1 MLDLSDDEGDE
12 AIEDATAPK
21 TAEEKAQQQFQLV
34 ESFGSEK
41 QKRLLASARQS
52 KVDGTDLDL
61 ANSLPMVDT
70 QCKIIIKKC
79 YTTNCIYIVSV
90 ELLPY
95 KASACWTPVKPSYC
109 PSQFSVSNLQ
119 ALWHREELVMST

>member
-12 AIEDATAPK
+12 AMEDVGAAK

-52 KVDGTDLDL
+52 KVDGADLDSSL
-61 ANSLPMVDT
+61 TNSLSMVDP
-70 QCKIIIKKC
+70 QCKIIIKNV
-79 YTTNCIYIVSV
+79 TPQITFTLFLLNCCLIKHQLVGHLLSLLIVLHSV
-90 ELLPY
+90 LL
-95 KASACWTPVKPSYC
+95 AICR
-109 PSQFSVSNLQ
+109 L
-119 ALWHREELVMST
+119 